1 MTSTGR
7 VVRLGR
13 MSRSYCVSLV
23 DELND
28 LLLGGDEMFGESLN
42 LDLLIF
48 VFKNFEHSVV
58 VEEIVDL
65 ATVDLVHR
73 HCHCE
78 VALVILPVVNASFE
92 QILYRQVLQ
101 ALHGECFSR
110 PSLTVSEDGNGS
122 SIENIVQDGLYTETV
137 QVLCRLV
144 LAERIIKLEVL
155 VVDELRD
162 AVHLILAVMHNRVRV
177 GD

>member
-28 LLLGGDEMFGESLN
+28 LFFGGDEMFGESLN
-42 LDLLIF
+42 LDLLVF
-48 VFKNFEHSVV
+48 VFKNFENGVV

-73 HCHCE
+73 HGHCE

-92 QILYRQVLQ
+92 QILYRQ
-101 ALHGECFSR
+101 
-110 PSLTVSEDGNGS
+110 
-122 SIENIVQDGLYTETV
+122 
-137 QVLCRLV
+137 
-144 LAERIIKLEVL
+144 
-155 VVDELRD
+155 
-162 AVHLILAVMHNRVRV
+162 IL
-177 GD
+177 